1 MSDEKKGKVFLIS
14 MTVIIVLL
22 FLSQGAYPKYK
33 AGKYEEEQK
42 KIAAEQKKV
51 DAKAEDYIEEYA
63 SQLQD
68 KMRLAGV
75 DDLIVTYDDLT
86 DDIFKKYTSSEEVN
100 YTYYYAVSYSSE
112 SIDQIYAE
120 DTKDGSYE
128 SFIRLMENEQNVM
141 NEGHAPGDHNHDIE
155 YGDQTITVYIG
166 NADRSSAI
174 NIKGHQGTEYCL
186 DTSNGQSK
194 LLVGGVTVN
203 AVQEEESLR
212 LQKVQVIHLLQVA
225 DLVVIPL
232 IHQPQAV
239 MRPPEEQILMMYTI
253 MMIQMILQRSG
264 QRNLEME
271 TMTMD
276 TTMRMITGKM
286 HGIDNNKEMKGYRH
300 MKRKM
305 NFRQILALVCAII
318 IPVLYIITIIL
329 LIAGNPYGQLFLA
342 ISFGVTFFLIPI
354 MYLVTKLPKD
364 MAEIYGNVSDA
375 LKKEED
381 KNGGK

>member
-22 FLSQGAYPKYK
+22 FLSQGVYPKYK

-120 DTKDGSYE
+120 DTQDGSYE

-141 NEGHAPGDHNHDIE
+141 NEGHAPGNHNHDIE

-203 AVQEEESLR
+203 AVQEEEEPETAESSSNTSTAGGR
-212 LQKVQVIHLLQVA
+212 LGGDSFDTSTSNGNASTRRTDPYDVYDYDDPDDFA
-225 DLVVIPL
+225 
-232 IHQPQAV
+232 
-239 MRPPEEQILMMYTI
+239 EEWAEEFGDGDY
-253 MMIQMILQRSG
+253 
-264 QRNLEME
+264 
-271 TMTMD
+271 D
-276 TTMRMITGKM
+276 
-286 HGIDNNKEMKGYRH
+286 DGY
-300 MKRKM
+300 
-305 NFRQILALVCAII
+305 
-318 IPVLYIITIIL
+318 
-329 LIAGNPYGQLFLA
+329 
-342 ISFGVTFFLIPI
+342 
-354 MYLVTKLPKD
+354 D
-364 MAEIYGNVSDA
+364 DA
-375 LKKEED
+375 YDYWED
-381 KNGGK
+381 AWY

>member
-120 DTKDGSYE
+120 DTQDGSYE

-203 AVQEEESLR
+203 IVQEEEETETAESSSNTSTAVGR
-212 LQKVQVIHLLQVA
+212 LGGDSFDTSTSSGNASTRRTDPYDVYDYDDPDDFA
-225 DLVVIPL
+225 
-232 IHQPQAV
+232 
-239 MRPPEEQILMMYTI
+239 EEWAEEFGDGDY
-253 MMIQMILQRSG
+253 
-264 QRNLEME
+264 
-271 TMTMD
+271 D
-276 TTMRMITGKM
+276 
-286 HGIDNNKEMKGYRH
+286 DGY
-300 MKRKM
+300 
-305 NFRQILALVCAII
+305 
-318 IPVLYIITIIL
+318 
-329 LIAGNPYGQLFLA
+329 
-342 ISFGVTFFLIPI
+342 
-354 MYLVTKLPKD
+354 D
-364 MAEIYGNVSDA
+364 DA
-375 LKKEED
+375 YDYWED
-381 KNGGK
+381 AWY

>member
-1 MSDEKKGKVFLIS
+1 MSDEKKGKVFLVS

-120 DTKDGSYE
+120 DTQDGSYE

-166 NADRSSAI
+166 NADRSNAI

-203 AVQEEESLR
+203 TVQEEEEPETAESSSDTATAGGR
-212 LQKVQVIHLLQVA
+212 LGG
-225 DLVVIPL
+225 
-232 IHQPQAV
+232 
-239 MRPPEEQILMMYTI
+239 R
-253 MMIQMILQRSG
+253 
-264 QRNLEME
+264 
-271 TMTMD
+271 
-276 TTMRMITGKM
+276 
-286 HGIDNNKEMKGYRH
+286 
-300 MKRKM
+300 
-305 NFRQILALVCAII
+305 
-318 IPVLYIITIIL
+318 
-329 LIAGNPYGQLFLA
+329 FL
-342 ISFGVTFFLIPI
+342 
-354 MYLVTKLPKD
+354 
-364 MAEIYGNVSDA
+364 
-375 LKKEED
+375 
-381 KNGGK
+381 

>member
-22 FLSQGAYPKYK
+22 FLLQGVYPKYK

-120 DTKDGSYE
+120 DTQDGSYE

-141 NEGHAPGDHNHDIE
+141 NEGHALGDHNHDIE

-203 AVQEEESLR
+203 TVQEEAEPETAESSSNTATAGGR
-212 LQKVQVIHLLQVA
+212 LGGDSFDTSTSSGNASTRRTDSYDVYDYDDPDDFA
-225 DLVVIPL
+225 DEW
-232 IHQPQAV
+232 A
-239 MRPPEEQILMMYTI
+239 EEFGDGDY
-253 MMIQMILQRSG
+253 
-264 QRNLEME
+264 
-271 TMTMD
+271 D
-276 TTMRMITGKM
+276 
-286 HGIDNNKEMKGYRH
+286 DGY
-300 MKRKM
+300 
-305 NFRQILALVCAII
+305 
-318 IPVLYIITIIL
+318 
-329 LIAGNPYGQLFLA
+329 
-342 ISFGVTFFLIPI
+342 
-354 MYLVTKLPKD
+354 D
-364 MAEIYGNVSDA
+364 DA
-375 LKKEED
+375 YDYWED
-381 KNGGK
+381 AWY

>member
-120 DTKDGSYE
+120 DTQDGSYE
-128 SFIRLMENEQNVM
+128 SFIRLMEKEQNVM
-141 NEGHAPGDHNHDIE
+141 NEGHAPGNHNHDIE

-203 AVQEEESLR
+203 AVQEEEEPETAESSSNTSTAGGR
-212 LQKVQVIHLLQVA
+212 LGGDSFDTSTSNGNASTRRTDPYDVYDYDDPDDFA
-225 DLVVIPL
+225 
-232 IHQPQAV
+232 
-239 MRPPEEQILMMYTI
+239 EEWAEEFGDGDY
-253 MMIQMILQRSG
+253 
-264 QRNLEME
+264 
-271 TMTMD
+271 D
-276 TTMRMITGKM
+276 
-286 HGIDNNKEMKGYRH
+286 DGY
-300 MKRKM
+300 
-305 NFRQILALVCAII
+305 
-318 IPVLYIITIIL
+318 
-329 LIAGNPYGQLFLA
+329 
-342 ISFGVTFFLIPI
+342 
-354 MYLVTKLPKD
+354 D
-364 MAEIYGNVSDA
+364 DA
-375 LKKEED
+375 YDYWED
-381 KNGGK
+381 AWY

>member
-86 DDIFKKYTSSEEVN
+86 DDIFKKYTSSKEVN

-120 DTKDGSYE
+120 DTQDGSYE

-203 AVQEEESLR
+203 AVQEEEEPETAESSSNTSTAGGR
-212 LQKVQVIHLLQVA
+212 LGGDSFDTSTSSGNASTRRTDLYDVYDYDDPDDFA
-225 DLVVIPL
+225 DEW
-232 IHQPQAV
+232 A
-239 MRPPEEQILMMYTI
+239 EELGDGDY
-253 MMIQMILQRSG
+253 
-264 QRNLEME
+264 
-271 TMTMD
+271 D
-276 TTMRMITGKM
+276 
-286 HGIDNNKEMKGYRH
+286 DGY
-300 MKRKM
+300 
-305 NFRQILALVCAII
+305 
-318 IPVLYIITIIL
+318 
-329 LIAGNPYGQLFLA
+329 
-342 ISFGVTFFLIPI
+342 
-354 MYLVTKLPKD
+354 D
-364 MAEIYGNVSDA
+364 DA
-375 LKKEED
+375 YDYWED
-381 KNGGK
+381 AWY

>member
-22 FLSQGAYPKYK
+22 FLSQGVYPKYK

-120 DTKDGSYE
+120 DTQDGSYE

-203 AVQEEESLR
+203 AVQEEEEPETAESSSNTSTAVGR
-212 LQKVQVIHLLQVA
+212 LGGDSFDTSTSSGNASTRRTDPYDVYDYDDPDDFA
-225 DLVVIPL
+225 
-232 IHQPQAV
+232 
-239 MRPPEEQILMMYTI
+239 EEWAEEFGDGDY
-253 MMIQMILQRSG
+253 
-264 QRNLEME
+264 
-271 TMTMD
+271 D
-276 TTMRMITGKM
+276 
-286 HGIDNNKEMKGYRH
+286 DGY
-300 MKRKM
+300 
-305 NFRQILALVCAII
+305 
-318 IPVLYIITIIL
+318 
-329 LIAGNPYGQLFLA
+329 
-342 ISFGVTFFLIPI
+342 
-354 MYLVTKLPKD
+354 D
-364 MAEIYGNVSDA
+364 DA
-375 LKKEED
+375 YDYWED
-381 KNGGK
+381 AWY

>member
-22 FLSQGAYPKYK
+22 FLLQGVYPKYK

-120 DTKDGSYE
+120 DTQDGSYE

-203 AVQEEESLR
+203 TVQEEAEPETAESSSNTATAGGR
-212 LQKVQVIHLLQVA
+212 LGGDSFDTATSSGNASTRRTDPYDVYDYDDPDDFA
-225 DLVVIPL
+225 
-232 IHQPQAV
+232 
-239 MRPPEEQILMMYTI
+239 EEWAEEFGDGDY
-253 MMIQMILQRSG
+253 
-264 QRNLEME
+264 
-271 TMTMD
+271 D
-276 TTMRMITGKM
+276 
-286 HGIDNNKEMKGYRH
+286 DGY
-300 MKRKM
+300 
-305 NFRQILALVCAII
+305 
-318 IPVLYIITIIL
+318 
-329 LIAGNPYGQLFLA
+329 
-342 ISFGVTFFLIPI
+342 
-354 MYLVTKLPKD
+354 D
-364 MAEIYGNVSDA
+364 DA
-375 LKKEED
+375 YDYWED
-381 KNGGK
+381 AWY

>member
-33 AGKYEEEQK
+33 AGKY
-42 KIAAEQKKV
+42 
-51 DAKAEDYIEEYA
+51 
-63 SQLQD
+63 
-68 KMRLAGV
+68 
-75 DDLIVTYDDLT
+75 
-86 DDIFKKYTSSEEVN
+86 N
-100 YTYYYAVSYSSE
+100 SE

-120 DTKDGSYE
+120 DTQDGSYE

-203 AVQEEESLR
+203 AVRKKRSLR

-225 DLVVIPL
+225 DLVAILL
-232 IHQPQAV
+232 IHQLQAV
-239 MRPPEEQILMMYTI
+239 MLSPEEQILMMYTI

-286 HGIDNNKEMKGYRH
+286 HGIDNKEMKGYRY

>member
-120 DTKDGSYE
+120 DTQDGSYE

-155 YGDQTITVYIG
+155 YRDQTITVYIG

-203 AVQEEESLR
+203 AVQEEAEPETAESSSNTSTAGGR
-212 LQKVQVIHLLQVA
+212 LGGDSFDTSTSSGNASYDVYDYDDPDDFA
-225 DLVVIPL
+225 
-232 IHQPQAV
+232 
-239 MRPPEEQILMMYTI
+239 EEWAEEFGDGDY
-253 MMIQMILQRSG
+253 
-264 QRNLEME
+264 
-271 TMTMD
+271 D
-276 TTMRMITGKM
+276 
-286 HGIDNNKEMKGYRH
+286 DGY
-300 MKRKM
+300 
-305 NFRQILALVCAII
+305 
-318 IPVLYIITIIL
+318 
-329 LIAGNPYGQLFLA
+329 
-342 ISFGVTFFLIPI
+342 
-354 MYLVTKLPKD
+354 D
-364 MAEIYGNVSDA
+364 DA
-375 LKKEED
+375 YDYWED
-381 KNGGK
+381 AWY

>member
-120 DTKDGSYE
+120 DTQDGSYE

-186 DTSNGQSK
+186 NTSNGQSK

-203 AVQEEESLR
+203 AVQEEAE
-212 LQKVQVIHLLQVA
+212 
-225 DLVVIPL
+225 
-232 IHQPQAV
+232 
-239 MRPPEEQILMMYTI
+239 PET
-253 MMIQMILQRSG
+253 
-264 QRNLEME
+264 
-271 TMTMD
+271 
-276 TTMRMITGKM
+276 
-286 HGIDNNKEMKGYRH
+286 
-300 MKRKM
+300 
-305 NFRQILALVCAII
+305 A
-318 IPVLYIITIIL
+318 
-329 LIAGNPYGQLFLA
+329 
-342 ISFGVTFFLIPI
+342 
-354 MYLVTKLPKD
+354 
-364 MAEIYGNVSDA
+364 
-375 LKKEED
+375 
-381 KNGGK
+381 

>member
-120 DTKDGSYE
+120 DTQDGSYE

-141 NEGHAPGDHNHDIE
+141 NEGHAPGNHNHDIE

-203 AVQEEESLR
+203 AVQEEEEPETAESSSNTSTAGGR
-212 LQKVQVIHLLQVA
+212 LGGDSFDTSTSNGNASTRRTDPYDVYDYDDPDDFA
-225 DLVVIPL
+225 
-232 IHQPQAV
+232 
-239 MRPPEEQILMMYTI
+239 EEWAEEFGDGDY
-253 MMIQMILQRSG
+253 
-264 QRNLEME
+264 
-271 TMTMD
+271 D
-276 TTMRMITGKM
+276 
-286 HGIDNNKEMKGYRH
+286 DGY
-300 MKRKM
+300 
-305 NFRQILALVCAII
+305 
-318 IPVLYIITIIL
+318 
-329 LIAGNPYGQLFLA
+329 
-342 ISFGVTFFLIPI
+342 
-354 MYLVTKLPKD
+354 D
-364 MAEIYGNVSDA
+364 DA
-375 LKKEED
+375 YDYWED
-381 KNGGK
+381 AW

>member
-51 DAKAEDYIEEYA
+51 DAKAEDYIAEYA

-120 DTKDGSYE
+120 DTQDGSYE

-141 NEGHAPGDHNHDIE
+141 NEGHAPGNHNHDIE

-203 AVQEEESLR
+203 AVQEEEEPETAESSSNTSTAGGR
-212 LQKVQVIHLLQVA
+212 LGGDSFDTSTSNGNASTRRTDPYDVYDYDDPDDFA
-225 DLVVIPL
+225 
-232 IHQPQAV
+232 
-239 MRPPEEQILMMYTI
+239 EEWAEEFGDGDY
-253 MMIQMILQRSG
+253 
-264 QRNLEME
+264 
-271 TMTMD
+271 D
-276 TTMRMITGKM
+276 
-286 HGIDNNKEMKGYRH
+286 DGY
-300 MKRKM
+300 
-305 NFRQILALVCAII
+305 
-318 IPVLYIITIIL
+318 
-329 LIAGNPYGQLFLA
+329 
-342 ISFGVTFFLIPI
+342 
-354 MYLVTKLPKD
+354 D
-364 MAEIYGNVSDA
+364 DA
-375 LKKEED
+375 YDYWED
-381 KNGGK
+381 AWY

>member
-120 DTKDGSYE
+120 DTQDGSYE

-203 AVQEEESLR
+203 AVQEEEEPETAESSSNTSTAVGR
-212 LQKVQVIHLLQVA
+212 LGGDSFDTSTSSGNASTRRTDPYDVYDYDDPDDFA
-225 DLVVIPL
+225 
-232 IHQPQAV
+232 
-239 MRPPEEQILMMYTI
+239 EEWAEEFGDGDY
-253 MMIQMILQRSG
+253 
-264 QRNLEME
+264 
-271 TMTMD
+271 D
-276 TTMRMITGKM
+276 
-286 HGIDNNKEMKGYRH
+286 DGY
-300 MKRKM
+300 
-305 NFRQILALVCAII
+305 
-318 IPVLYIITIIL
+318 
-329 LIAGNPYGQLFLA
+329 
-342 ISFGVTFFLIPI
+342 
-354 MYLVTKLPKD
+354 D
-364 MAEIYGNVSDA
+364 DA
-375 LKKEED
+375 YDYWED
-381 KNGGK
+381 AWY

>member
-22 FLSQGAYPKYK
+22 FLLQGVYPKYK

-120 DTKDGSYE
+120 DTQDGSYE

-203 AVQEEESLR
+203 TVQEEAEPETAESSSNTATAGGR
-212 LQKVQVIHLLQVA
+212 LGGDSFDTSTSNGNASTRRTDSYDVYDYDDPDDFA
-225 DLVVIPL
+225 DEW
-232 IHQPQAV
+232 A
-239 MRPPEEQILMMYTI
+239 EEFGDGDY
-253 MMIQMILQRSG
+253 
-264 QRNLEME
+264 
-271 TMTMD
+271 D
-276 TTMRMITGKM
+276 
-286 HGIDNNKEMKGYRH
+286 DGY
-300 MKRKM
+300 
-305 NFRQILALVCAII
+305 
-318 IPVLYIITIIL
+318 
-329 LIAGNPYGQLFLA
+329 
-342 ISFGVTFFLIPI
+342 
-354 MYLVTKLPKD
+354 D
-364 MAEIYGNVSDA
+364 DA
-375 LKKEED
+375 YDYWED
-381 KNGGK
+381 AWY

>member
-1 MSDEKKGKVFLIS
+1 MSDEKKGKVFLVS

-120 DTKDGSYE
+120 DTQDGSYE

-155 YGDQTITVYIG
+155 YGDQTIAVYIG

-186 DTSNGQSK
+186 DISNGQSK

-203 AVQEEESLR
+203 AVQEEEEPETAESSSNTSTAGGR
-212 LQKVQVIHLLQVA
+212 LGGDSFDTSTSSGNASTRRTGPYDVYDYDDPDDFA
-225 DLVVIPL
+225 
-232 IHQPQAV
+232 
-239 MRPPEEQILMMYTI
+239 EEWAEEFGDGDY
-253 MMIQMILQRSG
+253 
-264 QRNLEME
+264 
-271 TMTMD
+271 D
-276 TTMRMITGKM
+276 
-286 HGIDNNKEMKGYRH
+286 DGY
-300 MKRKM
+300 
-305 NFRQILALVCAII
+305 
-318 IPVLYIITIIL
+318 
-329 LIAGNPYGQLFLA
+329 
-342 ISFGVTFFLIPI
+342 
-354 MYLVTKLPKD
+354 D
-364 MAEIYGNVSDA
+364 DA
-375 LKKEED
+375 YDYWED
-381 KNGGK
+381 AWY

>member
-120 DTKDGSYE
+120 DTQDGSYE

-203 AVQEEESLR
+203 AVQEEEEPETAESSSNTSTAGGR
-212 LQKVQVIHLLQVA
+212 LGGDSFDTSTSSGNASTRRTDSYDVYDYDDPDDFA
-225 DLVVIPL
+225 
-232 IHQPQAV
+232 
-239 MRPPEEQILMMYTI
+239 EEWAEEFGDGDY
-253 MMIQMILQRSG
+253 
-264 QRNLEME
+264 
-271 TMTMD
+271 D
-276 TTMRMITGKM
+276 
-286 HGIDNNKEMKGYRH
+286 DGY
-300 MKRKM
+300 
-305 NFRQILALVCAII
+305 
-318 IPVLYIITIIL
+318 
-329 LIAGNPYGQLFLA
+329 
-342 ISFGVTFFLIPI
+342 
-354 MYLVTKLPKD
+354 D
-364 MAEIYGNVSDA
+364 DA
-375 LKKEED
+375 YDYWED
-381 KNGGK
+381 AWY

>member
-22 FLSQGAYPKYK
+22 FLSQGVYPKYK
-33 AGKYEEEQK
+33 AGKHEEEQK

-75 DDLIVTYDDLT
+75 DDLIVTYNDLT

-120 DTKDGSYE
+120 DTKNGSYE

-141 NEGHAPGDHNHDIE
+141 NEGHAPGDHSHDIE

-166 NADRSSAI
+166 NADRSNAI
-174 NIKGHQGTEYCL
+174 SIKGHQGTEYCL

-203 AVQEEESLR
+203 TVQEEEEPETAESSSNTATAGGR
-212 LQKVQVIHLLQVA
+212 LGGDSFDTLTSSGNASTRRTDPYDVYDYDDPDDFA
-225 DLVVIPL
+225 DEW
-232 IHQPQAV
+232 A
-239 MRPPEEQILMMYTI
+239 EEFGDGDY
-253 MMIQMILQRSG
+253 
-264 QRNLEME
+264 
-271 TMTMD
+271 D
-276 TTMRMITGKM
+276 
-286 HGIDNNKEMKGYRH
+286 DGY
-300 MKRKM
+300 
-305 NFRQILALVCAII
+305 
-318 IPVLYIITIIL
+318 
-329 LIAGNPYGQLFLA
+329 
-342 ISFGVTFFLIPI
+342 
-354 MYLVTKLPKD
+354 D
-364 MAEIYGNVSDA
+364 DA
-375 LKKEED
+375 YDYWED
-381 KNGGK
+381 AWY